1 MIRID
6 VSKVKGPGWPDQR
19 GWMAMGMYAMSGW
32 VLWLARPLNGA
43 EPSEFFKTLASAVV
57 VTGFLNGVLGFLYT
71 SSKATA
77 EAREQA
83 GKALDIA
90 HAATR
95 GTAN

>member
-1 MIRID
+1 MT
-6 VSKVKGPGWPDQR
+6 KFKGPGWPDSR
-19 GWMAMGMYAMSGW
+19 GWMAVGMYLMSGW
-32 VLWLARPLNGA
+32 VLWLAKPAPGV
-43 EPSEFFKTLASAVV
+43 EPSEFFKTLASAIV

-90 HAATR
+90 HNATR
-95 GTAN
+95 PSSD

>member
-1 MIRID
+1 MTKI
-6 VSKVKGPGWPDQR
+6 KGPGWPDTR
-19 GWMAMGMYAMSGW
+19 GWMALGLFSMTAW
-32 VLWLARPLNGA
+32 VLWLARPIGGA
-43 EPSEFFKTLASAVV
+43 EPSEFFKILAQAVV
-57 VTGFLNGVLGFLYT
+57 ITGFINGVLGFLYT

-95 GTAN
+95 AD

>member
-1 MIRID
+1 M
-6 VSKVKGPGWPDQR
+6 SKCKGPGWPDQR
-19 GWMAMGMYAMSGW
+19 GWMAMGLFGLTAW

-43 EPSEFFKTLASAVV
+43 EPSEFFKILAQAVV
-57 VTGFLNGVLGFLYT
+57 ITGFINGVLGFLYT

-95 GTAN
+95 EPTT